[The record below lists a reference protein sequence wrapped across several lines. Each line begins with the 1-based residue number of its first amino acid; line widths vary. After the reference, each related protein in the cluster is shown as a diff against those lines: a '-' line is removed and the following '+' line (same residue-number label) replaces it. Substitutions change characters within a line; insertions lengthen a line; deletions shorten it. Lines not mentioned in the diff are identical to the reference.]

1 MLFKK
6 DIPFIKKGL
15 EVSQI
20 SFSGGRT
27 AASIANHG
35 GITHIN
41 YYGAQRFRDVIFY
54 KGDQI
59 SAWAQLFRI
68 VADIDGNSHTLDF
81 RKTRIYPFGYS
92 SRCKI
97 GEIELEHGMWLLN
110 DAIVFSLKI
119 RRNPAGSKIVFK
131 LIHADVCVRVDK
143 PTRAWED
150 FSYDSKNGIAVA
162 SACDSYP
169 EETIRQEKAK
179 AHLTLAQR
187 GTAFNPEPAQAETL
201 IGITTDHGLHFRDTT
216 ERFRKYYFSTDCVQD
231 EAYMVLGF
239 GHQEREAFLRRLE
252 TLRSSAASEVAVLL
266 AGHKARMASQPQIS
280 IGQKTVQSLFMNV
293 STFLDSLKVK
303 DLPGGMRAADS
314 GYWIW
319 GWDSMVYAD
328 ALGLCNDSSF
338 LIEML
343 DFYRK
348 TADPELGVFH
358 AMTLDRRPFLSMAFN
373 AQCLYAVMLYYAYVF
388 TGDRKMLSEFLPF
401 AQWVVGKAGDAE
413 ETGTGLIKGVSLY
426 PDHPEDLEQDGND
439 FSVFNNSI
447 YYQALKVMAEL
458 ALESGDK
465 AAAAGYTAKARK
477 TLAGFQRF
485 YDSDKGYFYDSI
497 SSKDFS
503 PRQHYPLYAILWV
516 TPFAGDLVADNAAA
530 IAKFMRENFPVK
542 HGLRILPKWDSRY
555 MYDGSQLGMYMPV
568 IENFHR
574 EMMKSEHDSESLTA
588 MFENIEWFWE
598 QLCIPEALTCE
609 YENHGITVDNPGRKQ
624 LFCAKA
630 WLSMFYH
637 VAAGI
642 NFTVDGISFSPSG
655 SGEISIKDFSVRGRE
670 IDIEISG
677 RGWEIGSLS
686 LNGNP
691 VLSPFTIPFSA
702 LEESNTVKLLRIEV

>member
-6 DIPFIKKGL
+6 ETPFIKKGL

-35 GITHIN
+35 GLTHVN

-54 KGDQI
+54 KADAI

-68 VADIDGNSHTLDF
+68 VADIDGDNYTLDF
-81 RKTRIYPFGYS
+81 NSTRIYPFGYS

-97 GEIELEHGMWLLN
+97 GTTEFEHGMWLLN
-110 DAIVFSLKI
+110 DAIVFSLKV
-119 RRNPAGSKIVFK
+119 RRNPSGSKIIFK

-143 PTRAWED
+143 PTRSWDD
-150 FSYDSKNGIAVA
+150 FSYDKNTGTAIAVA
-162 SACDSYP
+162 RDTYP
-169 EETIRQEKAK
+169 EETIRQEKTR

-187 GTAFNPEPAQAETL
+187 GTAFNPETAHAETM
-201 IGITTDHGLHFRDTT
+201 IGVVSSHGLHFHDTT
-216 ERFRKYYFSTDCVQD
+216 ERFRKFYFATDPIQD
-231 EAYMVLGF
+231 KSFMVIGF
-239 GHQEREAFLRRLE
+239 GHKGRESLLQRLE
-252 TLRSSAASEVAVLL
+252 ILRKNAASEVAGLL
-266 AGHKARMASQPQIS
+266 SDHKSGMSTQPQIS
-280 IGQKTVQSLFMNV
+280 FGHKTVQSLLMNV
-293 STFLDSLKVK
+293 SPFLDSLKVK

-319 GWDSMVYAD
+319 GWDSMVYSD
-328 ALGLCNDSSF
+328 ALGLCNDSSY
-338 LIEML
+338 LVAML

-348 TADPELGVFH
+348 SADPELGIFH
-358 AMTLDRRPFLSMAFN
+358 AMTIDQRPFLSMAFP

-388 TGDRKMLSEFLPF
+388 SGDRDMLSEFLPF
-401 AQWVVGKAGDAE
+401 AQWVVGKAGDADQAA
-413 ETGTGLIKGVSLY
+413 TGLIKGVSLY

-447 YYQALKVMAEL
+447 YYQALKVMEEL
-458 ALESGDK
+458 AAESGDK
-465 AAAAGYTAKARK
+465 AAAAGYAAKAAK
-477 TLAGFQRF
+477 TLTGFQRF
-485 YDSDKGYFYDSI
+485 YDPEKGYFYDSI

-503 PRQHYPLYAILWV
+503 PRLHYPLYAILWV
-516 TPFAGDLVADNAAA
+516 TPFAADLLNGNSVT
-530 IAKFMRENFPVK
+530 ITKFMRENFPVK

-574 EMMKSEHDSESLTA
+574 EMMKAEHDSESLSA
-588 MFENIEWFWE
+588 MLENIEWFWN

-637 VAAGI
+637 VAAGVS
-642 NFTVDGISFSPSG
+642 FTIDGISFSPSD
-655 SGEISIKDFSVRGRE
+655 SEDISIRNFSFRKRIIDFE
-670 IDIEISG
+670 ITG

-686 LNGNP
+686 LNGHP
-691 VLSPFTIPFSA
+691 VPAPFKIPYSA
-702 LEESNTVKLLRIEV
+702 LEGRNAIKLLRK